1 MELCMSNFV
10 LPGDRI
16 AVTEEYEAGKNA
28 CDDGHIVR
36 STVIG
41 ENEIDKKERLVNV
54 KNYKFTSIP
63 EKDDIVIG
71 TVEAVMGSMMV
82 ILIKYINSKPV
93 KSQVECIC
101 ATRSIRKRNVALVK
115 DLVKLKII
123 AHLNGAIHATVQEP
137 ELGVLFTK
145 CRKCGMD
152 VKPLRDIIKCV
163 ECGWTDDRKL
173 SSDFLKTDFLKV
185 RE

>member
-1 MELCMSNFV
+1 MTNSV

-16 AVTEEYEAGKNA
+16 AITEECGAGNNA

-36 STVIG
+36 ATVVG
-41 ENEIDKKERLVNV
+41 ESEVDKKEHLVNV
-54 KNYKFTSIP
+54 KNYKSTSIP
-63 EKDDIVIG
+63 EKGDVIIG
-71 TVEAVMGSMMV
+71 TVEAVMGSMIAV
-82 ILIKYINSKPV
+82 LINYINSKPV

-101 ATRSIRKRNVALVK
+101 ATRSIRKKNVALVK

-123 AHLNGAIHATVQEP
+123 GHLNGAIHATMQDP

-152 VKPLRDIIKCV
+152 VKPLRDIVKCV